1 VLEFTSIHPPL
12 RAVAMALGRD
22 YFTVQGVCGCR
33 NPLTHAMI
41 AFTDLKLAQHEGV
54 S

>member
-1 VLEFTSIHPPL
+1 MLEFTSIYQSL
-12 RAVAMALGRD
+12 RAVAMAVGRV

-33 NPLTHAMI
+33 NPLTHAMK
-41 AFTDLKLAQHEGV
+41 ALTDLKLAQHEGV